1 MQYSLT
7 RRECTVQ
14 TVRKYRDPRDKDAN
28 IYLKAKQ
35 INKIIEDTKVFRK
48 IFKMTEED
56 SVCNNIKIISLGKNP
71 CRIGKA

>member
-1 MQYSLT
+1 M
-7 RRECTVQ
+7 
-14 TVRKYRDPRDKDAN
+14 
-28 IYLKAKQ
+28 KAKQ

-71 CRIGKA
+71 CRIGKAWEYDYLDILLDFLV